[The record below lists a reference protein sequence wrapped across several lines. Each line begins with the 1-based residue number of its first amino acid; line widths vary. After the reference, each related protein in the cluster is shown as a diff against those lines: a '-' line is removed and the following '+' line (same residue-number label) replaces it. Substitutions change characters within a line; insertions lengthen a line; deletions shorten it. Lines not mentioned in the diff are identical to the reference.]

1 MFNSIHGCA
10 SQSRE
15 LCGTVSNKIT
25 LVEVWLYKLYMLHKS
40 MYLCNSETFSF
51 QIPTPFLSI
60 CFAYIFAAMSIY
72 TMRQPPG
79 YKCVKFCNV
88 YRGIS

>member
-1 MFNSIHGCA
+1 
-10 SQSRE
+10 
-15 LCGTVSNKIT
+15 
-25 LVEVWLYKLYMLHKS
+25 MLHKS

-88 YRGIS
+88 YRGISWFVHEDRWLEFDLLRGDI